1 MTARAPVTPEALN
14 ETFALL
20 EAVARNSWRCPHS
33 KPFGPLVPA
42 VMSALAHAGRIKI
55 EIFTRNWRVVTIMQ
69 GPHKGASTMRS
80 PNEGQPYRTVFRDHI
95 AVRGNR
101 VMTHAGSGGR
111 PQPSLARFSF
121 DE

>member
-1 MTARAPVTPEALN
+1 MTAAVTAEALN

-20 EAVARNSWRCPHS
+20 EEVARKGERCPAG
-33 KPFGPLVPA
+33 KPYGPLNPN
-42 VMSALAHAGRIKI
+42 VMSALAHAGRIRI
-55 EIFTRNWRVVTIMQ
+55 EIFTRNWRVVTIME
-69 GPHKGASTMRS
+69 GPNKGAQTMPPWR
-80 PNEGQPYRTVFRDHI
+80 GGKPYRTVFKDHI

-101 VMTHAGSGGR
+101 VMAHAGSGGR